1 MPPPHSGADRP
12 VRPAEFYPRVSSLLA
27 TVEFEHRQ
35 CFISIV
41 HELPILCPLSGLV
54 PALEWRGRPRI
65 PSKRAAPQSCPEPKG
80 AARMPALA
88 SSVTCDSSWGPR
100 RYQRGGHGEP
110 RGMSCRWHPIATR
123 RWWLNE
129 LVPFPSMIL
138 PRDLHAWPCISS
150 LRGPSRRRPPT
161 WNPANAILCPLE
173 AYLFMFA
180 SPIFF
185 SSLTKRPRLIVCCL
199 GPPKWSWHCWVPDS
213 GLSCPFQASGNCL
226 TAMLG
231 SDAGGREAGHGS

>member
-1 MPPPHSGADRP
+1 MHCPSSVHFPVWSRLWSGGGDQESHPSEPPRSHALNRRALPECRRWRAR
-12 VRPAEFYPRVSSLLA
+12 RPA
-27 TVEFEHRQ
+27 
-35 CFISIV
+35 
-41 HELPILCPLSGLV
+41 
-54 PALEWRGRPRI
+54 
-65 PSKRAAPQSCPEPKG
+65 
-80 AARMPALA
+80 
-88 SSVTCDSSWGPR
+88 DSSWGPR

-110 RGMSCRWHPIATR
+110 RGMSCGWHPIATR
-123 RWWLNE
+123 RWWLNQ

-185 SSLTKRPRLIVCCL
+185 SSLTKRPRLDSLYAAWGLPNGRGTVGFQIRGCL
-199 GPPKWSWHCWVPDS
+199 VHSRLPETVSPPCWGRMQGVVKP
-213 GLSCPFQASGNCL
+213 
-226 TAMLG
+226 AMAVDQDPMRAFYPG
-231 SDAGGREAGHGS
+231 WAFFV